1 MNLRDSGRAREH
13 LHSPPRPDAR
23 GRARPWTRGSASL
36 RTWEMSSSKRSLP
49 SLGTREVP
57 SGPPSIDDARL
68 ALGGRVSTAIPR
80 VGALAR
86 FRDARGGEV
95 EGVVVCDTT
104 DELDVWIGEGRLQR
118 LPAAR
123 VTLVPLGADHALADV
138 GADARVFVSL
148 AEGRRVRFLT
158 RSGSSLEGVLAEKC
172 RYGALVSHE
181 GRVLAVSFR
190 RLWPLDAEGA

>member
-1 MNLRDSGRAREH
+1 
-13 LHSPPRPDAR
+13 
-23 GRARPWTRGSASL
+23 
-36 RTWEMSSSKRSLP
+36 MSSSKRSLP
-49 SLGTREVP
+49 SLGARDVP
-57 SGPPSIDDARL
+57 SGVPSIDEARE
-68 ALGGRVSTAIPR
+68 ALGGRVTTTSPR
-80 VGALAR
+80 AGALAR
-86 FRDARGGEV
+86 FRDARGRDV

-123 VTLVPLGADHALADV
+123 VTLAPLGADHALADV

-158 RSGSSLEGVLAEKC
+158 RSGSSHEGVLAERC